1 MVKIKTSPENKIK
14 VTISDLNSNI
24 VKLTKVMQDSVAL
37 NKTYINDIQKA
48 GATSSSDSSSS
59 KKSDPS
65 WYAAAGSAMWKATA
79 PERGLLGSTIV
90 GGLTGINPAIVQKMG
105 IDKAIGSIF
114 KSIKNDIKEKWAAAG
129 LGSSNSKK
137 VNSAIEA
144 NKVSPVTS
152 RLDKIIKLMGL
163 SKKTDAQQKS
173 EEKGFL
179 GKLFSFLGSV
189 LEPLLK
195 IAAGM
200 AILHEIA
207 KAVRWIADRM
217 GFDPSNKDT
226 QKTVANT
233 LATSAAA
240 GKAGG
245 LAATAKRS
253 AMIDYMNKQA
263 DRLAKWNKSTEKL
276 SPAEKAK
283 ALSSENEARKLGKQ
297 KGLSSKELDALLKN
311 RKNLAETNAE
321 IRERFTPKEQARIG
335 KVSNLHGTRPYNWI
349 ERNLIPKNKAG
360 LPINRSPFLQQGLNT
375 FDKGLGKVVGTIDK
389 PLYYAAQG
397 LNVWNTGVEFL
408 NAQDESERAEAA
420 VAGIVN
426 AIRVWGLRRAGN
438 AVGGAVG
445 GLVGSAVP
453 GLGTLAGGAAGAT
466 TGVLLDYLI
475 GRPLEKT
482 ARGLTRMYYGKPF
495 SPSKSENTS
504 FDITAP
510 VQQQIANN
518 SFSLNPDTSYNG
530 FDLTTP
536 EKAAND
542 FINNLKKSSIN
553 KKLESL
559 TSLNNWADDLLF
571 ANDYSNSVKNEHN
584 TFGLTTDFDAPIQA
598 ADIAESPVVGI
609 EQNTNTTNEIL
620 KNILSALE
628 TGQASAQRTNFGQ
641 FLETSELRRTMSG
654 GNSGDKFPP
663 NVRG

>member
-163 SKKTDAQQKS
+163 SKKTDVQQKS

-189 LEPLLK
+189 LGPLLK
-195 IAAGM
+195 ITAGI

-207 KAVRWIADRM
+207 KAVRRIADHL

-245 LAATAKRS
+245 LAATAKRG

-335 KVSNLHGTRPYNWI
+335 KVSNLHGTRPYNWV

-375 FDKGLGKVVGTIDK
+375 FDKGLGKVVGMVDK

-426 AIRVWGLRRAGN
+426 AIRVWGLRRAG
-438 AVGGAVG
+438 GAVG
-445 GLVGSAVP
+445 RALGGLAGSAVP
-453 GLGTLAGGAAGAT
+453 GVGTLAGYGAGAAV
-466 TGVLLDYLI
+466 GVLLDYLI

-495 SPSKSENTS
+495 SPSKAENTS

-518 SFSLNPDTSYNG
+518 GFSLNPDTNYNS

-542 FINNLKKSSIN
+542 FINNFEKSSTN

-571 ANDYSNSVKNEHN
+571 ANDYSNSVKNERN
-584 TFGLTTDFDAPIQA
+584 IFGLTTDFNAPIQA
-598 ADIAESPVVGI
+598 ADVAESPVVGI

>member
-1 MVKIKTSPENKIK
+1 MVKIKTSPENKNR

-24 VKLTKVMQDSVAL
+24 IKLTKVMQESATL
-37 NKTYINDIQKA
+37 NKTYINDIQNA
-48 GATSSSDSSSS
+48 RATSSSDSSSS

-163 SKKTDAQQKS
+163 SKKTDVQQKS

-189 LEPLLK
+189 LGPLLK
-195 IAAGM
+195 ITAGI

-207 KAVRWIADRM
+207 KAVRWIADRL

-233 LATSAAA
+233 LATSVAA

-245 LAATAKRS
+245 LAATAKRG

-283 ALSSENEARKLGKQ
+283 SLSSENEARKLGKQ

-438 AVGGAVG
+438 AVGGVVG
-445 GLVGSAVP
+445 GLVGSVVP

-466 TGVLLDYLI
+466 LGVLLDYLI

-518 SFSLNPDTSYNG
+518 SFSLNPDTSYDG

-542 FINNLKKSSIN
+542 FINNFKKSSTN
-553 KKLESL
+553 KKLENL

-620 KNILSALE
+620 KNILKALE
-628 TGQASAQRTNFGQ
+628 AGQASAQRTNFGQ
-641 FLETSELRRTMSG
+641 LLETSELRRTMGG

>member
-1 MVKIKTSPENKIK
+1 MVKIKTSPENKNK

-163 SKKTDAQQKS
+163 SKKTDVQQKS

-179 GKLFSFLGSV
+179 GKLFSFLESA

-195 IAAGM
+195 IAAGI

-207 KAVRWIADRM
+207 KAVRWITDHL

-245 LAATAKRS
+245 LAATAKRG

-297 KGLSSKELDALLKN
+297 KGLSSKELDALLKH

-335 KVSNLHGTRPYNWI
+335 KVSNLHGTRPYNWV

-375 FDKGLGKVVGTIDK
+375 FDKGLGKVVGVVDK

-426 AIRVWGLRRAGN
+426 AIRVWGLRRAG
-438 AVGGAVG
+438 GAVMSAAG

-453 GLGTLAGGAAGAT
+453 GLGTLAGIGAGAT
-466 TGVLLDYLI
+466 LGVLLDYLI

-495 SPSKSENTS
+495 SPSKSEGTT
-504 FDITAP
+504 FDLSDP

-518 SFSLNPDTSYNG
+518 SFSLNPDTTYNG

-542 FINNLKKSSIN
+542 FINFKKSSIN

-559 TSLNNWADDLLF
+559 TSLNNWADNLLF

-584 TFGLTTDFDAPIQA
+584 TFGLTTDFNAPIQA
-598 ADIAESPVVGI
+598 ADVAESPVVGI

>member
-1 MVKIKTSPENKIK
+1 
-14 VTISDLNSNI
+14 
-24 VKLTKVMQDSVAL
+24 
-37 NKTYINDIQKA
+37 
-48 GATSSSDSSSS
+48 
-59 KKSDPS
+59 
-65 WYAAAGSAMWKATA
+65 
-79 PERGLLGSTIV
+79 
-90 GGLTGINPAIVQKMG
+90 
-105 IDKAIGSIF
+105 
-114 KSIKNDIKEKWAAAG
+114 
-129 LGSSNSKK
+129 
-137 VNSAIEA
+137 
-144 NKVSPVTS
+144 
-152 RLDKIIKLMGL
+152 MGL
-163 SKKTDAQQKS
+163 SKKTDVQQKS
-173 EEKGFL
+173 EGKGFL

-189 LEPLLK
+189 LGPLLK
-195 IAAGM
+195 IAAGI

-233 LATSAAA
+233 LATSVAA

-245 LAATAKRS
+245 LAATAKRG

-283 ALSSENEARKLGKQ
+283 ALSSKNEARRLGKQ

-335 KVSNLHGTRPYNWI
+335 KVSNLHGTRPYNWV

-375 FDKGLGKVVGTIDK
+375 FDKGLGKVVGVVDK

-426 AIRVWGLRRAGN
+426 AIRVWGLRRAG
-438 AVGGAVG
+438 GAVMSAAG

-453 GLGTLAGGAAGAT
+453 GVGTAAGVVGGAT
-466 TGVLLDYLI
+466 LGVLLDYLI

-495 SPSKSENTS
+495 SPSKSENTG

-518 SFSLNPDTSYNG
+518 SFSLNPDTSYDG

-584 TFGLTTDFDAPIQA
+584 TFGLTTDFNAPIQA
-598 ADIAESPVVGI
+598 ADIAESPVAGI
-609 EQNTNTTNEIL
+609 EQNTSTTNEIL
-620 KNILSALE
+620 KNILNALE

-641 FLETSELRRTMSG
+641 LLETSELRRTMSG

>member
-1 MVKIKTSPENKIK
+1 MVKIKTSPENKNK

-163 SKKTDAQQKS
+163 SKKTDVQQKS
-173 EEKGFL
+173 EGKGFL

-189 LEPLLK
+189 LGPLLK
-195 IAAGM
+195 IAAGL

-207 KAVRWIADRM
+207 KAVRWIADHL

-245 LAATAKRS
+245 LAATAKRG

-426 AIRVWGLRRAGN
+426 AIRVWGLRRA
-438 AVGGAVG
+438 VGAVMSAAG
-445 GLVGSAVP
+445 GLIGSAVP
-453 GLGTLAGGAAGAT
+453 GVGTAAGVAGGAT
-466 TGVLLDYLI
+466 LGVLLDYLI

-495 SPSKSENTS
+495 SPSKSEGTT
-504 FDITAP
+504 FDLSDP
-510 VQQQIANN
+510 VMQQIANN
-518 SFSLNPDTSYNG
+518 DFSLNPDTTYNG

-542 FINNLKKSSIN
+542 FINFKKSSIN

-559 TSLNNWADDLLF
+559 TSLNNWADNLLF

-584 TFGLTTDFDAPIQA
+584 TFGLTTDFNAPIQA
-598 ADIAESPVVGI
+598 ADVAESPVVGI
-609 EQNTNTTNEIL
+609 EQNTSTTNEIL

-628 TGQASAQRTNFGQ
+628 IGQASAQRTNFGQ
-641 FLETSELRRTMSG
+641 PLETSELRRTMGG

>member
-1 MVKIKTSPENKIK
+1 MVKIKTSPENKNK

-163 SKKTDAQQKS
+163 SKKTNVQQKS
-173 EEKGFL
+173 EGKGFL

-189 LEPLLK
+189 LGPLLK
-195 IAAGM
+195 IAAGI

-207 KAVRWIADRM
+207 KAVRWIADHL

-245 LAATAKRS
+245 LAATAKRG

-375 FDKGLGKVVGTIDK
+375 FDKGLVKVVGTIDK

-426 AIRVWGLRRAGN
+426 AIRVWGLRRA
-438 AVGGAVG
+438 VGAVMSAAG

-453 GLGTLAGGAAGAT
+453 GVGTAAGVVGGATLGA
-466 TGVLLDYLI
+466 LLDYLI

-495 SPSKSENTS
+495 SPSKSEGTT
-504 FDITAP
+504 FDLSDP
-510 VQQQIANN
+510 VMQQIANN
-518 SFSLNPDTSYNG
+518 DFSLNPDTTYNG

-542 FINNLKKSSIN
+542 FINFKKSSIN

-559 TSLNNWADDLLF
+559 TSLNNWADNLLF

-584 TFGLTTDFDAPIQA
+584 TFGLTTDFNAPIQA
-598 ADIAESPVVGI
+598 ADVAESPVVGI
-609 EQNTNTTNEIL
+609 EQNTSTTNEIL

-641 FLETSELRRTMSG
+641 PLETSELRRTMGG

>member
-1 MVKIKTSPENKIK
+1 MVKIKTSPENKNK

-129 LGSSNSKK
+129 LGPSNSKK

-163 SKKTDAQQKS
+163 SKKTDVQQKS

-189 LEPLLK
+189 LGPLLK
-195 IAAGM
+195 IAAGL

-207 KAVRWIADRM
+207 KAVRWIADHL

-245 LAATAKRS
+245 LAATAKRG

-453 GLGTLAGGAAGAT
+453 GLGTLAGVGAGAT
-466 TGVLLDYLI
+466 LGLLLDYLI

-495 SPSKSENTS
+495 SPSKTENTS

-518 SFSLNPDTSYNG
+518 GFSLNPDTNYNS

-542 FINNLKKSSIN
+542 FINNFEKSSTN

-571 ANDYSNSVKNEHN
+571 ANNYSNSVKNERN
-584 TFGLTTDFDAPIQA
+584 TFGLTTDFNAPIQA
-598 ADIAESPVVGI
+598 ADVAESPVVGI

-641 FLETSELRRTMSG
+641 LLETSELRRTMGG

>member
-1 MVKIKTSPENKIK
+1 MVKIKTSPENKNR

-24 VKLTKVMQDSVAL
+24 IKLTKVMQESATL
-37 NKTYINDIQKA
+37 NKTYINDIQNA
-48 GATSSSDSSSS
+48 RATSSSDSSSS

-163 SKKTDAQQKS
+163 SKKTDVQQKS

-189 LEPLLK
+189 LGPLLK
-195 IAAGM
+195 ITAGI

-207 KAVRWIADRM
+207 KAVRWIADHL

-245 LAATAKRS
+245 LAATAKRG

-335 KVSNLHGTRPYNWI
+335 KVSNLHGTRPYNWV

-426 AIRVWGLRRAGN
+426 AIRVWGLRRAG
-438 AVGGAVG
+438 GAVMSAAG
-445 GLVGSAVP
+445 GLIGSAVP
-453 GLGTLAGGAAGAT
+453 GVGTAAGVAGGAT
-466 TGVLLDYLI
+466 LGVLLDYLI

-495 SPSKSENTS
+495 SPSKSEGTT
-504 FDITAP
+504 FDLSDP
-510 VQQQIANN
+510 VMQQIANN
-518 SFSLNPDTSYNG
+518 GFSLNPDTTYNG

-542 FINNLKKSSIN
+542 FINFKKSSIN

-559 TSLNNWADDLLF
+559 TSLNNWADNLLF

-584 TFGLTTDFDAPIQA
+584 TFGLTTDFNAPIQA
-598 ADIAESPVVGI
+598 ADVAESPVVGI
-609 EQNTNTTNEIL
+609 EQNTSTTNEIL

-628 TGQASAQRTNFGQ
+628 IGQASAQRTNFGQ
-641 FLETSELRRTMSG
+641 PLETSELRRTMSG

>member
-1 MVKIKTSPENKIK
+1 
-14 VTISDLNSNI
+14 
-24 VKLTKVMQDSVAL
+24 
-37 NKTYINDIQKA
+37 
-48 GATSSSDSSSS
+48 
-59 KKSDPS
+59 
-65 WYAAAGSAMWKATA
+65 
-79 PERGLLGSTIV
+79 
-90 GGLTGINPAIVQKMG
+90 
-105 IDKAIGSIF
+105 
-114 KSIKNDIKEKWAAAG
+114 
-129 LGSSNSKK
+129 
-137 VNSAIEA
+137 
-144 NKVSPVTS
+144 
-152 RLDKIIKLMGL
+152 MGL
-163 SKKTDAQQKS
+163 SKKTDVQQKS
-173 EEKGFL
+173 EGKGFL

-189 LEPLLK
+189 LGPLLK
-195 IAAGM
+195 IAAGI

-207 KAVRWIADRM
+207 KAVRWIADHL

-233 LATSAAA
+233 LATSVAA

-245 LAATAKRS
+245 LAATAKRG

-283 ALSSENEARKLGKQ
+283 ALSSKNEARRLGKQ

-335 KVSNLHGTRPYNWI
+335 KVSNLHGTRPYNWV

-375 FDKGLGKVVGTIDK
+375 FDKGLGKVVGVVDK

-426 AIRVWGLRRAGN
+426 AIRVWGLRRAG
-438 AVGGAVG
+438 GAVMSATG

-453 GLGTLAGGAAGAT
+453 GVGTAAGVAAGAT
-466 TGVLLDYLI
+466 LGVLLDYLI

-495 SPSKSENTS
+495 SPSKSENTG

-518 SFSLNPDTSYNG
+518 SFSLNPDTSYDG

-542 FINNLKKSSIN
+542 FINFKKSSIN

-584 TFGLTTDFDAPIQA
+584 TFGLTTDFNAPIQA
-598 ADIAESPVVGI
+598 ADIAESPVAGI
-609 EQNTNTTNEIL
+609 EQNTSTTNEIL
-620 KNILSALE
+620 KNILNALE

-641 FLETSELRRTMSG
+641 LLETSELRRTMSG

>member
-1 MVKIKTSPENKIK
+1 MVKIKTSPENKNK

-163 SKKTDAQQKS
+163 SKKTDVQQKS
-173 EEKGFL
+173 EGKGFL

-189 LEPLLK
+189 LGPLLK
-195 IAAGM
+195 ITAGI

-207 KAVRWIADRM
+207 KAVRWIADHL

-245 LAATAKRS
+245 LAATAKRG

-335 KVSNLHGTRPYNWI
+335 KVSNLHGTRPYNWV

-375 FDKGLGKVVGTIDK
+375 FDKGLGKVVGVVDK

-426 AIRVWGLRRAGN
+426 AIRVWGLRRAG
-438 AVGGAVG
+438 GAVMSAAG

-453 GLGTLAGGAAGAT
+453 GVGTAAGVAGGAT
-466 TGVLLDYLI
+466 LGVLLDYLI

-495 SPSKSENTS
+495 SPSKSEGTT
-504 FDITAP
+504 FDLSDP
-510 VQQQIANN
+510 VMQQIANN
-518 SFSLNPDTSYNG
+518 DFSLNPDTTYNG

-542 FINNLKKSSIN
+542 FINFKKSSIN

-559 TSLNNWADDLLF
+559 TSLNNWADNLLF

-584 TFGLTTDFDAPIQA
+584 TFGLTTDFNAPIQA
-598 ADIAESPVVGI
+598 ADVAESPVVGI
-609 EQNTNTTNEIL
+609 EQNTSTTNEIL

-628 TGQASAQRTNFGQ
+628 IGQASAQRTNFGQ
-641 FLETSELRRTMSG
+641 PLETSELRRTMGG

>member
-1 MVKIKTSPENKIK
+1 MVKIKTSPENKNK

-163 SKKTDAQQKS
+163 SKKTDVQQKS

-189 LEPLLK
+189 LGPLLK
-195 IAAGM
+195 ITAGIT
-200 AILHEIA
+200 ILHEIA
-207 KAVRWIADRM
+207 KAVRWIADHL
-217 GFDPSNKDT
+217 GFRPSKKAT

-245 LAATAKRS
+245 LAATAKRG

-542 FINNLKKSSIN
+542 FINNFKKSSIN

-584 TFGLTTDFDAPIQA
+584 TFGLTTDFNAPIQA
-598 ADIAESPVVGI
+598 ADVAESPVVGI

>member
-1 MVKIKTSPENKIK
+1 MVKIKTSPENKNK

-163 SKKTDAQQKS
+163 SKKTDVQQKS
-173 EEKGFL
+173 EGKGFL

-189 LEPLLK
+189 LGPLLK

-245 LAATAKRS
+245 LAATAKRG
-253 AMIDYMNKQA
+253 AMINYMNKQA

-518 SFSLNPDTSYNG
+518 SFSLNPDTSYDG

-542 FINNLKKSSIN
+542 FINNFEKSSTN

-584 TFGLTTDFDAPIQA
+584 TFGLTTDFNAPIQA
-598 ADIAESPVVGI
+598 ADVAESPVVGI
-609 EQNTNTTNEIL
+609 EQNTSTTNEIL

-641 FLETSELRRTMSG
+641 LLETSELRRTMSG

>member
-1 MVKIKTSPENKIK
+1 MVKIKTSPENKNR

-24 VKLTKVMQDSVAL
+24 IKLTKVMQESATL

-48 GATSSSDSSSS
+48 RATSSSDSSSS

-105 IDKAIGSIF
+105 IDKTIGSIF

-163 SKKTDAQQKS
+163 SKKTDVQQKS

-189 LEPLLK
+189 LGPLLK
-195 IAAGM
+195 IAAGI

-207 KAVRWIADRM
+207 KAVRWIADHL

-245 LAATAKRS
+245 LAATAKRG

-335 KVSNLHGTRPYNWI
+335 KVSNLHGTRPYNWV

-375 FDKGLGKVVGTIDK
+375 FDKGLGKVVGVVDK

-426 AIRVWGLRRAGN
+426 AIRVWGLRRAG
-438 AVGGAVG
+438 GAVG
-445 GLVGSAVP
+445 RALGGLAGSAVP
-453 GLGTLAGGAAGAT
+453 GVGTLAGAGAGAAA
-466 TGVLLDYLI
+466 GVLLDYLI

-495 SPSKSENTS
+495 SPSKAENTS

-518 SFSLNPDTSYNG
+518 GFSLNPDTNYNS

-542 FINNLKKSSIN
+542 FINNFEKSSIN

-559 TSLNNWADDLLF
+559 TSLNNWADNLLF

-584 TFGLTTDFDAPIQA
+584 TFGLTTDFNAPIQA
-598 ADIAESPVVGI
+598 ADVAESPVVGI
-609 EQNTNTTNEIL
+609 EQNTSTTNEIL

-641 FLETSELRRTMSG
+641 LLETSELRRTMGG
-654 GNSGDKFPP
+654 GNNGDKFPP

>member
-1 MVKIKTSPENKIK
+1 MVKIKTSPENKNK

-163 SKKTDAQQKS
+163 SKKTDVQQKS

-189 LEPLLK
+189 LGPLLK
-195 IAAGM
+195 ITAGI

-207 KAVRWIADRM
+207 KAVRWIADHL

-245 LAATAKRS
+245 LAATAKRG

-335 KVSNLHGTRPYNWI
+335 KVSNLHGTRPYNWV

-426 AIRVWGLRRAGN
+426 AIRVWGLRRAGG
-438 AVGGAVG
+438 AVGSAAG

-453 GLGTLAGGAAGAT
+453 GLGTLAAGTAGAT
-466 TGVLLDYLI
+466 LGLLLDYLI

-495 SPSKSENTS
+495 SPSKAENTS

-518 SFSLNPDTSYNG
+518 GFSLNSDTNYNG

-542 FINNLKKSSIN
+542 FINNFEKSSTN
-553 KKLESL
+553 KKLENL

-571 ANDYSNSVKNEHN
+571 ANNYSNSVKNERN
-584 TFGLTTDFDAPIQA
+584 IFGLTTDFDAPIQA
-598 ADIAESPVVGI
+598 ADIAESPVAGI
-609 EQNTNTTNEIL
+609 EQNTSTTNEIL
-620 KNILSALE
+620 KNILNALE

-641 FLETSELRRTMSG
+641 LLETSELRRTMSG

>member
-1 MVKIKTSPENKIK
+1 MVKIKTSPENKNK

-163 SKKTDAQQKS
+163 SKKTDVQQKS

-189 LEPLLK
+189 LGPLLK
-195 IAAGM
+195 IAAGI

-207 KAVRWIADRM
+207 KAVRWIADHL

-245 LAATAKRS
+245 LAATAKRG

-297 KGLSSKELDALLKN
+297 KSLSSKELDALLKN

-335 KVSNLHGTRPYNWI
+335 KVSNLHGTRPYNWV

-375 FDKGLGKVVGTIDK
+375 FDKGLGKVVGVVDK

-426 AIRVWGLRRAGN
+426 AIRVWGLRRVGN
-438 AVGGAVG
+438 AVGGAAG

-453 GLGTLAGGAAGAT
+453 GLGTLSGVAAGAT
-466 TGVLLDYLI
+466 LGVLLDYLI

-495 SPSKSENTS
+495 SPSKAENTS

-518 SFSLNPDTSYNG
+518 GFSLNPDTNYNS

-542 FINNLKKSSIN
+542 FINNFEKSSTN

-559 TSLNNWADDLLF
+559 TSLNNWADNLLF
-571 ANDYSNSVKNEHN
+571 ANDYSNSVKNERN
-584 TFGLTTDFDAPIQA
+584 TFGLTTDFNAPIQA
-598 ADIAESPVVGI
+598 ADVAESPVVGI

-628 TGQASAQRTNFGQ
+628 IGQASAQRTNFGQ
-641 FLETSELRRTMSG
+641 PLETSELRRTMSG

>member
-90 GGLTGINPAIVQKMG
+90 GGLTGINPAIVQKIG

-163 SKKTDAQQKS
+163 SKKTDVQQKS

-518 SFSLNPDTSYNG
+518 SFSLNPDTSYDG

-620 KNILSALE
+620 KNILKALE
-628 TGQASAQRTNFGQ
+628 AGQASAQRTNFGQ
-641 FLETSELRRTMSG
+641 LLETSELRRTMSG

>member
-1 MVKIKTSPENKIK
+1 MVKIKTSPENKNK

-48 GATSSSDSSSS
+48 GATSAAESSSS
-59 KKSDPS
+59 KKSDPA

-163 SKKTDAQQKS
+163 SKKTDVQQKS

-189 LEPLLK
+189 LGPLLK
-195 IAAGM
+195 ITAGIT
-200 AILHEIA
+200 ILHEIA
-207 KAVRWIADRM
+207 KAVRWIADHL

-245 LAATAKRS
+245 LAATAKRG

-466 TGVLLDYLI
+466 AGVLLDYLI

-542 FINNLKKSSIN
+542 FINNFKKSSIN

-584 TFGLTTDFDAPIQA
+584 TFGLTTDFNAPIQA
-598 ADIAESPVVGI
+598 ADVAESPVVGI

>member
-1 MVKIKTSPENKIK
+1 
-14 VTISDLNSNI
+14 
-24 VKLTKVMQDSVAL
+24 
-37 NKTYINDIQKA
+37 
-48 GATSSSDSSSS
+48 
-59 KKSDPS
+59 
-65 WYAAAGSAMWKATA
+65 MWKATA

-163 SKKTDAQQKS
+163 SKKTDVQQKS

-189 LEPLLK
+189 LGPLLK
-195 IAAGM
+195 ITAGIT
-200 AILHEIA
+200 ILHEIA
-207 KAVRWIADRM
+207 KAVRWIADHL

-245 LAATAKRS
+245 LAATAKRG

-466 TGVLLDYLI
+466 AGVLLDYLI

-542 FINNLKKSSIN
+542 FINNFKKSSIN

-584 TFGLTTDFDAPIQA
+584 TFGLTTDFNAPIQA
-598 ADIAESPVVGI
+598 ADVAESPVVGI

>member
-1 MVKIKTSPENKIK
+1 MVKIKTSPENKNK

-163 SKKTDAQQKS
+163 SKKTDVQQKS
-173 EEKGFL
+173 EGKGFL
-179 GKLFSFLGSV
+179 GKLFSFLGSA
-189 LEPLLK
+189 LGPLLK
-195 IAAGM
+195 IAAGI

-207 KAVRWIADRM
+207 KAVRWIADHL

-245 LAATAKRS
+245 LAATAKRG

-335 KVSNLHGTRPYNWI
+335 KVSNLHGTRPYNWV

-360 LPINRSPFLQQGLNT
+360 LPINRSRFLQ
-375 FDKGLGKVVGTIDK
+375 
-389 PLYYAAQG
+389 
-397 LNVWNTGVEFL
+397 
-408 NAQDESERAEAA
+408 
-420 VAGIVN
+420 
-426 AIRVWGLRRAGN
+426 
-438 AVGGAVG
+438 
-445 GLVGSAVP
+445 
-453 GLGTLAGGAAGAT
+453 
-466 TGVLLDYLI
+466 
-475 GRPLEKT
+475 
-482 ARGLTRMYYGKPF
+482 
-495 SPSKSENTS
+495 
-504 FDITAP
+504 
-510 VQQQIANN
+510 
-518 SFSLNPDTSYNG
+518 
-530 FDLTTP
+530 
-536 EKAAND
+536 
-542 FINNLKKSSIN
+542 
-553 KKLESL
+553 
-559 TSLNNWADDLLF
+559 
-571 ANDYSNSVKNEHN
+571 
-584 TFGLTTDFDAPIQA
+584 
-598 ADIAESPVVGI
+598 
-609 EQNTNTTNEIL
+609 
-620 KNILSALE
+620 
-628 TGQASAQRTNFGQ
+628 
-641 FLETSELRRTMSG
+641 
-654 GNSGDKFPP
+654 
-663 NVRG
+663 

>member
-1 MVKIKTSPENKIK
+1 MVKIKTSPENKNK

-163 SKKTDAQQKS
+163 SKKTDVQQKS
-173 EEKGFL
+173 EGKGFL

-189 LEPLLK
+189 LGPLLK
-195 IAAGM
+195 IAAGL

-233 LATSAAA
+233 LATSVAA

-245 LAATAKRS
+245 LAATAKRG

-283 ALSSENEARKLGKQ
+283 ALSSKNEARRLGKQ
-297 KGLSSKELDALLKN
+297 KGLSSEELDALLKN

-426 AIRVWGLRRAGN
+426 AIRVWGLRRAG
-438 AVGGAVG
+438 GAVMSAAG

-453 GLGTLAGGAAGAT
+453 GVGTAAGVAAGAT
-466 TGVLLDYLI
+466 LGVLLDYLI

-495 SPSKSENTS
+495 SPSKSENTG
-504 FDITAP
+504 FDITDP
-510 VQQQIANN
+510 VQQQIAN
-518 SFSLNPDTSYNG
+518 SGFSLNPDTTYNG

-584 TFGLTTDFDAPIQA
+584 TFGLTTDFNAPIQA
-598 ADIAESPVVGI
+598 ADIAESPVAGI

-620 KNILSALE
+620 KNILNALE
-628 TGQASAQRTNFGQ
+628 TGQVSAQRTNFGQ

>member
-189 LEPLLK
+189 LGPLLK

-453 GLGTLAGGAAGAT
+453 GLGTLAVGAAGAT

-542 FINNLKKSSIN
+542 FINNFKKSSIN

-641 FLETSELRRTMSG
+641 LLETSELRRTMGG

>member
-1 MVKIKTSPENKIK
+1 MVKIKTSPENKNK

-24 VKLTKVMQDSVAL
+24 VKLTKVMQDSAAL
-37 NKTYINDIQKA
+37 NKTYIDDIQKA
-48 GATSSSDSSSS
+48 RATSSSDSSSS

-163 SKKTDAQQKS
+163 SKKTDVQQKS
-173 EEKGFL
+173 EGKGFL

-189 LEPLLK
+189 LGPLLK
-195 IAAGM
+195 IAAGI

-207 KAVRWIADRM
+207 KAVRWIADHL

-245 LAATAKRS
+245 LAATAKRG

-375 FDKGLGKVVGTIDK
+375 FDKGLVKVVGTIDK

-426 AIRVWGLRRAGN
+426 AIRVWGLRRAG
-438 AVGGAVG
+438 GAVMSAAG

-453 GLGTLAGGAAGAT
+453 GVGTAAGVVGGATLGA
-466 TGVLLDYLI
+466 LLDYLI

-495 SPSKSENTS
+495 SPSKSEGTT
-504 FDITAP
+504 FDLSDP
-510 VQQQIANN
+510 VMQQIANN
-518 SFSLNPDTSYNG
+518 DFSLNPDTTYNG

-542 FINNLKKSSIN
+542 FINFKKSSIN

-559 TSLNNWADDLLF
+559 TSLNNWADNLLF

-584 TFGLTTDFDAPIQA
+584 TFGLTTDFNAPIQA
-598 ADIAESPVVGI
+598 ADVAESPVVGI
-609 EQNTNTTNEIL
+609 EQNTSTTNEIL

-641 FLETSELRRTMSG
+641 PLETSELRRTMGG

>member
-1 MVKIKTSPENKIK
+1 MVKIKTSPENKNK

-163 SKKTDAQQKS
+163 SKKTDVQQKS

-189 LEPLLK
+189 LGPLLK
-195 IAAGM
+195 IAAGI

-207 KAVRWIADRM
+207 KAVRWIADHL

-245 LAATAKRS
+245 LAATAKRG

-375 FDKGLGKVVGTIDK
+375 FDKGLGKVVGVVDK

-426 AIRVWGLRRAGN
+426 AIRVWGLRRAGGTVMS
-438 AVGGAVG
+438 AAG

-453 GLGTLAGGAAGAT
+453 GVGTAAGVAGGAT
-466 TGVLLDYLI
+466 LGVLLDYLI

-495 SPSKSENTS
+495 SPSKSEGTT
-504 FDITAP
+504 FDLSDP
-510 VQQQIANN
+510 VMQQIANN
-518 SFSLNPDTSYNG
+518 DFSLNPDTTYNG

-542 FINNLKKSSIN
+542 FINFKKSSIN

-559 TSLNNWADDLLF
+559 TSLNNWADNLLF

-584 TFGLTTDFDAPIQA
+584 TFGLTTDFNAPIQA
-598 ADIAESPVVGI
+598 ADVAESPVVGI
-609 EQNTNTTNEIL
+609 EQNTSTTNEIL

-628 TGQASAQRTNFGQ
+628 TGQASVQRTNFGQ
-641 FLETSELRRTMSG
+641 LLETSELRRTMSG

>member
-1 MVKIKTSPENKIK
+1 MVKIKTSPENKNR

-24 VKLTKVMQDSVAL
+24 VKLTKVMQESATL

-48 GATSSSDSSSS
+48 RATSSSDSSSS

-163 SKKTDAQQKS
+163 SKKTDVQQKS

-189 LEPLLK
+189 LGPLLK
-195 IAAGM
+195 ITAGI

-245 LAATAKRS
+245 LAATAKRG
-253 AMIDYMNKQA
+253 AMINYMNKQA

-283 ALSSENEARKLGKQ
+283 ALSSENEAHKLGKQ

-335 KVSNLHGTRPYNWI
+335 KVSNLHGTRPYNWV

-375 FDKGLGKVVGTIDK
+375 FDKGLGKVVGVVDK

-426 AIRVWGLRRAGN
+426 AIRVWGLRRA
-438 AVGGAVG
+438 VGAVMSAAG

-453 GLGTLAGGAAGAT
+453 GVGTAAGVAGGAT
-466 TGVLLDYLI
+466 LGVLLDYLI

-495 SPSKSENTS
+495 SPSKSEGTA
-504 FDITAP
+504 FDLSDP
-510 VQQQIANN
+510 VMQQIANN
-518 SFSLNPDTSYNG
+518 DFSLNPDTTYNG

-542 FINNLKKSSIN
+542 FINFKKSSIN

-559 TSLNNWADDLLF
+559 TSLNNWADNLLF

-584 TFGLTTDFDAPIQA
+584 TFGLTTDFNAPIQA
-598 ADIAESPVVGI
+598 ADVAESPVVGI
-609 EQNTNTTNEIL
+609 EQNTSTTNEIL

-628 TGQASAQRTNFGQ
+628 IGQASAQRTNFGQ
-641 FLETSELRRTMSG
+641 PLETSELRRTMGG

>member
-1 MVKIKTSPENKIK
+1 MVKIKTSPENKNK

-163 SKKTDAQQKS
+163 SKKTDVQQKS
-173 EEKGFL
+173 EGKGFL

-189 LEPLLK
+189 LGPLLK
-195 IAAGM
+195 IAAGI

-207 KAVRWIADRM
+207 KAVRWIADHL

-245 LAATAKRS
+245 LAATAKRG

-335 KVSNLHGTRPYNWI
+335 KVSNLHGTRPYNWV

-375 FDKGLGKVVGTIDK
+375 FDKGLGKVVGVVDK

-426 AIRVWGLRRAGN
+426 AIRVWGLRRAG
-438 AVGGAVG
+438 GAVMSAAG

-453 GLGTLAGGAAGAT
+453 GVGTAAGVAGGAIL
-466 TGVLLDYLI
+466 GVLLDYLI

-495 SPSKSENTS
+495 SPSKSEGTT
-504 FDITAP
+504 FDLSDP
-510 VQQQIANN
+510 VMQQIANN
-518 SFSLNPDTSYNG
+518 GFSLNPDTTYNG

-542 FINNLKKSSIN
+542 FINFKKSSIN

-559 TSLNNWADDLLF
+559 TSLNNWADNLLF

-584 TFGLTTDFDAPIQA
+584 TFGLTTDFNAPIQA
-598 ADIAESPVVGI
+598 ADVAESPVVGI
-609 EQNTNTTNEIL
+609 EQNTSTTNEIL

-628 TGQASAQRTNFGQ
+628 TGQASVQRTNFGQ
-641 FLETSELRRTMSG
+641 LLETSELRRTMSG

>member
-1 MVKIKTSPENKIK
+1 MVKIKTSPENKNR

-24 VKLTKVMQDSVAL
+24 VKLTKVMRDSVAL

-189 LEPLLK
+189 LGPLLK

-335 KVSNLHGTRPYNWI
+335 KVSNLHGTRPYNWV

-542 FINNLKKSSIN
+542 FINNFKKSSIN

-620 KNILSALE
+620 KNILKALE

-641 FLETSELRRTMSG
+641 LLETSELRRTMSG

>member
-207 KAVRWIADRM
+207 KAVRWIADHL

-245 LAATAKRS
+245 LAATAKRG

-335 KVSNLHGTRPYNWI
+335 KVSNLHGTRPYNWV

-375 FDKGLGKVVGTIDK
+375 FDKGLGKVVGVVDK

-438 AVGGAVG
+438 AVVGAVG

-453 GLGTLAGGAAGAT
+453 GVGTAAGVAAGAT

-495 SPSKSENTS
+495 SPSKSEGTT
-504 FDITAP
+504 FDLSDP
-510 VQQQIANN
+510 VMQQIANN
-518 SFSLNPDTSYNG
+518 GFSLNPDTTYNG

-542 FINNLKKSSIN
+542 FINFKKSSIN

-559 TSLNNWADDLLF
+559 TSLNNWADNLLF

-598 ADIAESPVVGI
+598 ADIAESPVAGI

-620 KNILSALE
+620 KNILKALE

>member
-1 MVKIKTSPENKIK
+1 MVKIKTSPENKNK

-163 SKKTDAQQKS
+163 SKKTDVQQKS
-173 EEKGFL
+173 EGKGFL

-189 LEPLLK
+189 LGPLLK

-245 LAATAKRS
+245 LAATAKRG
-253 AMIDYMNKQA
+253 AMINYMNKQA

-518 SFSLNPDTSYNG
+518 GFSLNPDTTYNG

-542 FINNLKKSSIN
+542 FINNFEKSSTN

-584 TFGLTTDFDAPIQA
+584 TFGLTTDFNAPIQA
-598 ADIAESPVVGI
+598 ADVAESPVVGI
-609 EQNTNTTNEIL
+609 EQNTSTTNEIL

-641 FLETSELRRTMSG
+641 LLETSELRRTMSG

>member
-1 MVKIKTSPENKIK
+1 MVKIKTSPENKNK

-163 SKKTDAQQKS
+163 SKKTDVQQKS
-173 EEKGFL
+173 EGKGFL

-189 LEPLLK
+189 LGPLLK
-195 IAAGM
+195 IAAGI

-207 KAVRWIADRM
+207 KAVRWIADHL

-245 LAATAKRS
+245 LAATAKRG

-375 FDKGLGKVVGTIDK
+375 FDKGLVKVVGTIDK

-426 AIRVWGLRRAGN
+426 AIRVWGLRRA
-438 AVGGAVG
+438 VGAVMSAAG

-453 GLGTLAGGAAGAT
+453 GVGTAAGVVGGATLGA
-466 TGVLLDYLI
+466 LLDYLI

-495 SPSKSENTS
+495 SPSKSEGTT
-504 FDITAP
+504 FDLSDP
-510 VQQQIANN
+510 VMQQIANN
-518 SFSLNPDTSYNG
+518 DFSLNPDTTYNG

-542 FINNLKKSSIN
+542 FINFKKSSIN

-559 TSLNNWADDLLF
+559 TSLNNWADNLLF

-584 TFGLTTDFDAPIQA
+584 TFGLTTDFNAPIQA
-598 ADIAESPVVGI
+598 ADVAESPVVGI
-609 EQNTNTTNEIL
+609 EQNTSTTNEIL